1 MKLWALDP
9 YEKWGAALIACANE
23 RGWSARRVRR
33 GADMERGGYG
43 FIRLSMETA
52 ELARN
57 RQDYAEMRKRLTM
70 VQDQAQIDV
79 YEDKSEQWRRWGAWM
94 PDTWRFTK
102 LDDALAFLAGADF
115 PIVSKA
121 DTGASSRNVRV
132 LGYRDEAEAHAVQV
146 FKRGIPIERGRV
158 QRGYLLLQRFIP
170 HRITYRV
177 NALGNARAAFFRYCY
192 PDRPV
197 AQTGNVDPA
206 MEMTEELESLFEFS
220 DGFFRAAGTKWC
232 AIDVLKDGDK
242 WKLLETSEGWPWPS
256 PGTCNQAPIF
266 RSTRSRRWI
275 EMMDL
280 LLDEI
285 EEGAFSSS

>member
-9 YEKWGAALIACANE
+9 YEKWGAALVACANA

-33 GADMERGGYG
+33 GADVERGGYG

-94 PDTWRFTK
+94 PETWRFTN

-132 LGYRDEAEAHAVQV
+132 LGHRDEAEAHAVQV

-170 HRITYRV
+170 HSITYRV